1 MFVYVSGIE
10 YFGSGAPDFVEILG
24 LSGMRNFYN
33 ASFLAIQ
40 LRYLNLFV
48 SKIKLS

>member
-10 YFGSGAPDFVEILG
+10 YFGSGVPDFVKTRG

-33 ASFLAIQ
+33 AAFLTIQ